1 MSPELVA
8 MSKGLLK
15 MTHRKHAFDE
25 NYYAYYYDET
35 FSDQSNLLASI
46 YMGNQMHTTNN
57 KGKLFVISGPSGVGK
72 TTLASVMF
80 AKLGRTH
87 NLSRVITYTT
97 KSPRVGEQNGV
108 DYHFISVLEFESKLA
123 SGFFIEYSKA
133 YGHYYGSPK
142 SIITEL
148 GFGKS
153 FLLVVDKLGAQSIK
167 RQYQPAVLI
176 WLTPPSIAELAKR
189 LGNRAT
195 DSVVEIEK
203 RLLIARDEL
212 ATSAEKTQFDYIIEN
227 NELAKS
233 ISNLLLILK
242 AEISSGS
249 IDS

>member
-1 MSPELVA
+1 MVNL
-8 MSKGLLK
+8 
-15 MTHRKHAFDE
+15 KHAFDE

-97 KSPRVGEQNGV
+97 KPPRVGEQNGV
-108 DYHFISVLEFESKLA
+108 DYHFISVPEFESKLA
-123 SGFFIEYSKA
+123 AGFFIESSKA
-133 YGHYYGSPK
+133 YGHYYGSPR
-142 SIITEL
+142 SIIAEL
-148 GFGKS
+148 AFGKS
-153 FLLVVDKLGAQSIK
+153 FLLVVDKLGAQNIK
-167 RQYQPAVLI
+167 RNYQPAILI
-176 WLTPPSIAELAKR
+176 WITPPSLAELAKR
-189 LGNRAT
+189 LDCRAT
-195 DSVVEIEK
+195 DSSIEIEK
-203 RLLIARDEL
+203 RLLIAQQEL
-212 ATSAEKTQFDYIIEN
+212 AGVTEKSQFDYIVEN
-227 NELAKS
+227 NQLAKS
-233 ISNLLLILK
+233 ISVLLLILK